1 MNNELI
7 AGNYEDLFVFLDLIY
22 NRRGE
27 VVTKDVR
34 LLCVETCDNSALRRD
49 HNLKTVMGACT
60 IPVYEMLS
68 NLLLHGGKKS
78 IASVNATYYPPIVT

>member
-22 NRRGE
+22 NGRGE
-27 VVTKDVR
+27 VVTKDD
-34 LLCVETCDNSALRRD
+34 ETCDNFAFRRD
-49 HNLKTVMGACT
+49 HNLKSVMRTRT

-68 NLLLHGGKKS
+68 NLQKVNCLGERHLLSSHCD
-78 IASVNATYYPPIVT
+78 